1 MNENAKCFAKGV
13 GTGIVMG
20 STIGMMM
27 SSVENK
33 KGGGSKK
40 NMVSKAFK
48 TMGDIVE
55 NIGDSIGM

>member
-1 MNENAKCFAKGV
+1 
-13 GTGIVMG
+13 
-20 STIGMMM
+20 MM

-33 KGGGSKK
+33 KGGSKK